1 MQEPVYT
8 PLTNPTVF
16 LQDAV
21 SYEAEPAYNST
32 MYSAAREPEPSYK
45 AAESDYQEA
54 VSQREAEYEPETV
67 YEVAG
72 AGEHY
77 QAGRVSISDIK
88 PVKIKIPSMCNDLM
102 NHPADRTLS

>member
-1 MQEPVYT
+1 MRFVNVTVSASFLILSVGTSLQNLDN
-8 PLTNPTVF
+8 PLWLF

-21 SYEAEPAYNST
+21 SYDTESAYKNSST
-32 MYSAAREPEPSYK
+32 KYSAAQEPEPGYK

-72 AGEHY
+72 AGDHY
-77 QAGRVSISDIK
+77 QAGRVSISH
-88 PVKIKIPSMCNDLM
+88 VKE
-102 NHPADRTLS
+102 TL

>member
-1 MQEPVYT
+1 MRFVNITISASFLILSIRTSSQNLDN
-8 PLTNPTVF
+8 PLWLF

-21 SYEAEPAYNST
+21 SYDAETAYKNSST
-32 MYSAAREPEPSYK
+32 KYSAAQEPEPGYK

-72 AGEHY
+72 AGDHY
-77 QAGRVSISDIK
+77 QAGRVFVFSCERS
-88 PVKIKIPSMCNDLM
+88 P
-102 NHPADRTLS
+102 